1 MQSIVAQMP
10 KAALA
15 GQDKDF
21 AIDTP
26 DDQKDMISKYSDD
39 LTQIAKDGKLK
50 EVIGREKEF
59 AKMVEILCRKEK
71 NNVVIL

>member
-1 MQSIVAQMP
+1 MP

-15 GQDKDF
+15 GQEKDF
-21 AIDTP
+21 PIDTP
-26 DDQKDMISKYSDD
+26 DDQKDMIDKYSDD

-50 EVIGREKEF
+50 EVIGREKEL
-59 AKMVEILCRKEK
+59 AKMIEILCRKEK